1 MEAFFDRFAE
11 LPPGP
16 VGPEVFA
23 ALGRDAGMEVLSARH
38 SRFPIRSRR
47 GRRDARSPG
56 DRVRWEPRPGACD
69 LVAAW

>member
-23 ALGRDAGMEVLSARH
+23 ALGRDAGMEVLGPPLAVSD
-38 SRFPIRSRR
+38 P
-47 GRRDARSPG
+47 
-56 DRVRWEPRPGACD
+56 
-69 LVAAW
+69 L